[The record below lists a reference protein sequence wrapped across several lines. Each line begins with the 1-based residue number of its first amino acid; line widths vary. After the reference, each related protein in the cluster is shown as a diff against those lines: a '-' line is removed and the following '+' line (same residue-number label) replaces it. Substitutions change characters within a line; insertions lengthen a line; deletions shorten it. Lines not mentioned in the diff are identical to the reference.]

1 MAVEVALR
9 VVEET
14 NSSRN
19 FPPAAMAEGFSA
31 QSFATV

>member
-1 MAVEVALR
+1 MSVEVEPAA
-9 VVEET
+9 VEET

-31 QSFATV
+31 QLPGTV